1 MKWEVELDEIYPGS
15 NGLHNGYFV
24 LKRWD
29 KSFDTKEQ
37 AQAFAD
43 QLNTKCLSTDPAW
56 AAKAEVRMAER
67 QNANQPWD
75 VVD

>member
-1 MKWEVELDEIYPGS
+1 MKWEVDISPWTG
-15 NGLHNGYFV
+15 
-24 LKRWD
+24 
-29 KSFDTKEQ
+29 KSFVIKQWPKCFDTERE

-56 AAKAEVRMAER
+56 AAKAEERMAER

>member
-1 MKWEVELDEIYPGS
+1 MKWYVDQEPIDGGFLVIE
-15 NGLHNGYFV
+15 
-24 LKRWD
+24 KWD
-29 KSFDTKEQ
+29 ANFNSYEE

-67 QNANQPWD
+67 QDANQPWD

>member
-1 MKWEVELDEIYPGS
+1 MKWEVEQSEMSG
-15 NGLHNGYFV
+15 
-24 LKRWD
+24 RWFIIKQWP
-29 KSFDTKEQ
+29 KSFGFHSE

-56 AAKAEVRMAER
+56 AAKAEERMAER

-75 VVD
+75 VV